1 MVTRGVHGGRLD
13 TMHLASCYQGS
24 EAEGGSQGCDI
35 SHRGGPP
42 GFVQLQGEGTLFWA
56 DYIGNYTF
64 TSLGAQ
70 LPKFSNQLS
79 VYTTLHALVATVV
92 TISLVEKPNNFKI
105 FQTISEVQPYY
116 RTSKLYLNR
125 MNNASVVR
133 PDLYSD

>member
-1 MVTRGVHGGRLD
+1 
-13 TMHLASCYQGS
+13 MHLASCYQGS

-70 LPKFSNQLS
+70 VQQSVICIYNFACPCCYRCDHKFS
-79 VYTTLHALVATVV
+79 
-92 TISLVEKPNNFKI
+92 
-105 FQTISEVQPYY
+105 
-116 RTSKLYLNR
+116 
-125 MNNASVVR
+125 
-133 PDLYSD
+133 